1 MTRQF
6 KVNVL
11 GLVFFTNALIPLLE
25 KGGEKKVVNVSS
37 FLGDIPF
44 AETAPFHYSSY
55 STTKAAVNMAN
66 LKYHVE

>member
-1 MTRQF
+1 M
-6 KVNVL
+6 
-11 GLVFFTNALIPLLE
+11 
-25 KGGEKKVVNVSS
+25 VNVSS

-66 LKYHVE
+66 VKYHVE